1 METSIVVIRLE
12 NVLKVSVPEMT
23 EIDLPIMKYLVRTA
37 KQLINGEELPIVVEA
52 NMGSSVSFEARQF
65 STRFRLQPSPKSI
78 IFITPSLSAKIEASL
93 FARTCIQNFNFKV
106 VNNLSDLDMIYLE

>member
-37 KQLINGEELPIVVEA
+37 KQLINGEELPIPK
-52 NMGSSVSFEARQF
+52 
-65 STRFRLQPSPKSI
+65 LPSPLLVLVLGV
-78 IFITPSLSAKIEASL
+78 FVLVVLLFPPFFLRLKI
-93 FARTCIQNFNFKV
+93 
-106 VNNLSDLDMIYLE
+106 